1 MLAIKFMK
9 RIILIFT
16 LIIISCKP
24 NNDKANQKDR
34 NQTYAMYGI
43 MVGKYSSSSEF
54 IQNEIY
60 STVNKF
66 DLVENRE
73 ARIYDSLTVQYYKY
87 LEKVFYQIEE
97 VTTLDLP
104 GDYIGE
110 LSNKKHINNLFFMKS
125 DYSNL
130 GIEYLSKREEY
141 KIQILKLVKDSS
153 LAFRISKFLSTDN
166 ETVRDGDEIS
176 HLDFYFKDLPPI
188 SVMAYLKYNQYSILE
203 FENEFIKNQLINN

>member
-73 ARIYDSLTVQYYKY
+73 ARIYDSLTVQYYRY
-87 LEKVFYQIEE
+87 LEKVFSQIEE

-166 ETVRDGDEIS
+166 VTVRDSDEIS

>member
-1 MLAIKFMK
+1 MK